1 MNWYVLFVRG
11 GMEEKIRDFFL
22 SQGLHAFIPKMKVVF
37 RKQGISELVEKIMF
51 PGYLSLKA
59 SWNRRRW
66 MNRLKNC
73 GCRKRESSSC

>member
-22 SQGLHAFIPKMKVVF
+22 SQGLNAFIPKMKVVF

-51 PGYLSLKA
+51 PGYLFI
-59 SWNRRRW
+59 
-66 MNRLKNC
+66 
-73 GCRKRESSSC
+73 ESELEQACLLYTSRCV

>member
-37 RKQGISELVEKIMF
+37 RKQ
-51 PGYLSLKA
+51 
-59 SWNRRRW
+59 
-66 MNRLKNC
+66 
-73 GCRKRESSSC
+73 